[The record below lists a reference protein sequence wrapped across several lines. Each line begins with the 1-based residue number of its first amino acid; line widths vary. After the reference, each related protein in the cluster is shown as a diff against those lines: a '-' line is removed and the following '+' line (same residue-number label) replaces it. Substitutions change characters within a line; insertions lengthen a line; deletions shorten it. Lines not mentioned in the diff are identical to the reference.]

1 MTLATNFIDPPGRFA
16 PLAEWESFLAEM
28 RATRP
33 QTEAI
38 KQAIAE
44 AEQMVTEKQGNRTEQ

>member
-1 MTLATNFIDPPGRFA
+1 MTIATNFIDPPGPFA
-16 PLAEWESFLAEM
+16 PLTEWETFLAEM

-33 QTEAI
+33 RTEAV

-44 AEQMVTEKQGNRTEQ
+44 AERMVSEKRGSRNAQ

>member
-1 MTLATNFIDPPGRFA
+1 MTLATNFIDPPTPYA
-16 PLAEWESFLAEM
+16 PLAEWVAFLAEM

-33 QTEAI
+33 QTEAV

-44 AEQMVTEKQGNRTEQ
+44 AEAMVAEKRASRTER

>member
-1 MTLATNFIDPPGRFA
+1 MTIATNFIDPPGRYA
-16 PLAEWESFLAEM
+16 PLAEWETFLEEM

-33 QTEAI
+33 QTEAV

-44 AEQMVTEKQGNRTEQ
+44 AERMVSEKRDSRNAQ

>member
-33 QTEAI
+33 QTEAV

-44 AEQMVTEKQGNRTEQ
+44 AEAKVAEKRASRTEQ